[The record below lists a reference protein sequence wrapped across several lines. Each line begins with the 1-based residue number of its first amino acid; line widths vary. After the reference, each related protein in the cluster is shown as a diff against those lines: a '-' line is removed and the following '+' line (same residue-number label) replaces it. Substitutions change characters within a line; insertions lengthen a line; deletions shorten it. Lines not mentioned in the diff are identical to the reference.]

1 MSDGQM
7 SEPHVRLKGWKRIAA
22 YFERDESTVRRWAS
36 EKGLPVHRV
45 SGKSRGA
52 VYAYDIELDA
62 WLKSHGEI
70 APANAPRSAM
80 QARPRTLPKHA
91 AGLLAAA
98 FGVAALLAAG
108 AVWVQASHRGEPPAG
123 TGHSHPSEAAR
134 TLYGEGM
141 YLFHKRSPDSLPL
154 AADYLERAV
163 KADPDSAL
171 AWSALASAYNVMVEY
186 RVIDVEDGYRRSM
199 AAAKRAV
206 ALDPSLAS
214 AQSVL
219 ADLEFFWLKDFRAGL
234 ARFEEAV
241 HLNPDDAQTRHW
253 YASALA
259 LSGEPSKAMVE
270 IGWARYLDP
279 ASRSIQVS
287 EAIVLLAAG
296 HMQAAEMR
304 LRQVIGHEPNYA
316 NPYRFL
322 SFARLA
328 AQDHAGYL
336 DALETRF
343 RLRNDAAGLT
353 VVRQGRAG
361 LAASGRDGMAA
372 AMLAAVRSDAERDA
386 LEPYFAAHVFALAG
400 ECAVAA
406 ERLNAVATRHAFYRA
421 IDPAFAPSGEAGCDA
436 AAERLVR

>member
-52 VYAYDIELDA
+52 VYAYDLELDA

-70 APANAPRSAM
+70 APANT
-80 QARPRTLPKHA
+80 ARPALQAQPGRGLQRPG
-91 AGLLAAA
+91 AGQLAAA
-98 FGVAALLAAG
+98 FGVAALLAAAG
-108 AVWVQASHRGEPPAG
+108 AVWVRAPQPGAPPAPER
-123 TGHSHPSEAAR
+123 SHPGEEARA
-134 TLYGEGM
+134 LYGEGM

-163 KADPDSAL
+163 KADPDSAQ
-171 AWSALASAYNVMVEY
+171 AWSALASTYNVMVEY
-186 RVIDVEDGYRRSM
+186 RVIDAEDGYRRSM
-199 AAAKRAV
+199 AAAERAA
-206 ALDPSLAS
+206 ALDPTLAS

-219 ADLEFFWLKDFRAGL
+219 ADLEFFWLKDTRAGL
-234 ARFEEAV
+234 ARFEQAV
-241 HLNPDDAQTRHW
+241 RLNPDDAQTRHW

-296 HMQAAEMR
+296 HIQAAEMR
-304 LRQVIGHEPNYA
+304 LRQVIEHEPNYA

-322 SFARLA
+322 SFARLLA
-328 AQDHAGYL
+328 NDHAGYL

-343 RLRNDAAGLT
+343 RLRNDTAGLT

-372 AMLAAVRSDAERDA
+372 AMLAAVRSDADRDA

-400 ECAVAA
+400 ECAVAV

-421 IDPAFAPSGEAGCDA
+421 IDPVFAPSGFPGCDA
-436 AAERLVR
+436 AAG